1 MNDPAASF
9 PASEKREQQEK
20 SAAAPDP
27 RFLMGIVG
35 DWIVCISV
43 STAQSHTTETL
54 KLIKGWRRP
63 PPPKQLVT
71 GRSPAGSTE
80 APAAARQRLEVP
92 SLLRMCVT
100 GAALQ
105 KDGQNPQKSMDA
117 QQQQFWL
124 VAAVVMRAG

>member
-1 MNDPAASF
+1 MALF
-9 PASEKREQQEK
+9 PGASEKREQPEK

-27 RFLMGIVG
+27 RLLTGIVG

-43 STAQSHTTETL
+43 SAAESRAMETL

-71 GRSPAGSTE
+71 GRSPAGSME

-92 SLLRMCVT
+92 SLLRLCVT
-100 GAALQ
+100 GAVLQ

-117 QQQQFWL
+117 RQWQQHRSSAWL
-124 VAAVVMRAG
+124 LLL